1 MNSSSFCSAI
11 WLAGL
16 KRKSALS
23 ANCSGWRPLQGM
35 ESRAPLD
42 NFSPLIF
49 TALPRSAQSTRSS
62 WNIKSRFIQ
71 FGFANL
77 LLAYQPL
84 PQSLQ
89 ATWSR
94 EHYAIFF
101 LFSSSHQPDSP
112 PESDEFRARHFQV
125 IAGMFLRMRAFFT
138 SSFVEP
144 HQIRTWQEPS
154 ETWVTLCY
162 VSMHT
167 LHTLTCAS
175 LYSSSSFLLK
185 SFRCRS
191 GWKHFSWVDWKTAA
205 IICLHSKGALPVHLS
220 VAIGILW
227 LIISCPCHWVII
239 LKWVSRCGIAV
250 SKWGKQQNRAI
261 HNRPKPCHIRL
272 QPCPLDTCCALLPLP
287 AATSISTAQ
296 SLLLKATASPIWF
309 SLSRTKLLAAV
320 LHEKTAAV
328 KPSAFLW
335 TVSHLYAVTEVTHYS
350 LQRTFPPPSS
360 AGTMHGREN
369 NSDESC
375 SCLLLVSTH

>member
-62 WNIKSRFIQ
+62 WNIKSRFIL
-71 FGFANL
+71 FGLANL
-77 LLAYQPL
+77 LPAYQPL

-112 PESDEFRARHFQV
+112 PESDEFRACHFQV
-125 IAGMFLRMRAFFT
+125 IAGVFLRMRAFFT

-167 LHTLTCAS
+167 
-175 LYSSSSFLLK
+175 
-185 SFRCRS
+185 
-191 GWKHFSWVDWKTAA
+191 
-205 IICLHSKGALPVHLS
+205 
-220 VAIGILW
+220 
-227 LIISCPCHWVII
+227 
-239 LKWVSRCGIAV
+239 
-250 SKWGKQQNRAI
+250 
-261 HNRPKPCHIRL
+261 
-272 QPCPLDTCCALLPLP
+272 
-287 AATSISTAQ
+287 
-296 SLLLKATASPIWF
+296 
-309 SLSRTKLLAAV
+309 
-320 LHEKTAAV
+320 
-328 KPSAFLW
+328 
-335 TVSHLYAVTEVTHYS
+335 
-350 LQRTFPPPSS
+350 
-360 AGTMHGREN
+360 
-369 NSDESC
+369 
-375 SCLLLVSTH
+375 

>member
-1 MNSSSFCSAI
+1 M
-11 WLAGL
+11 
-16 KRKSALS
+16 
-23 ANCSGWRPLQGM
+23 
-35 ESRAPLD
+35 
-42 NFSPLIF
+42 
-49 TALPRSAQSTRSS
+49 
-62 WNIKSRFIQ
+62 
-71 FGFANL
+71 
-77 LLAYQPL
+77 YQCIHCTHWHVRLCIPAHL
-84 PQSLQ
+84 
-89 ATWSR
+89 
-94 EHYAIFF
+94 FF
-101 LFSSSHQPDSP
+101 
-112 PESDEFRARHFQV
+112 
-125 IAGMFLRMRAFFT
+125 
-138 SSFVEP
+138 
-144 HQIRTWQEPS
+144 
-154 ETWVTLCY
+154 
-162 VSMHT
+162 
-167 LHTLTCAS
+167 
-175 LYSSSSFLLK
+175 
-185 SFRCRS
+185 CRS

-205 IICLHSKGALPVHLS
+205 IICLHSKAALPVHLS
-220 VAIGILW
+220 VAIGILL

-272 QPCPLDTCCALLPLP
+272 QPCPLDTCCALLLLP

-296 SLLLKATASPIWF
+296 SLLLKATTSPIWF